1 MIRVFISHK
10 REDTEDAVDV
20 PNVLKRQ
27 GVSTYIDALD
37 PYLFQAGDDLG
48 DYFRKILAQC
58 SHLMA
63 VVSENTKLSWWIPFE
78 IGIATEKQ
86 YPIATYAIG
95 ACGLPSYLKKWPY
108 LRSHSDL
115 ITYGKVGRGTKTYIL
130 AEGIEK
136 IAASRRGEY
145 SREFHRQL
153 KAVLGQ

>member
-10 REDTEDAVDV
+10 REDSEDAVV
-20 PNVLKRQ
+20 VASVLKRH
-27 GVSTYIDALD
+27 GVSTYIDVLD
-37 PYLFQAGDDLG
+37 PHLSHAGDDLG
-48 DYFRKILAQC
+48 DYFREILSRC

-63 VVSENTKLSWWIPFE
+63 VVSENTKLSWWVPFE

-95 ACGLPSYLKKWPY
+95 ACSLPSYLKKWPY
-108 LRSHSDL
+108 LRSLSDL
-115 ITYGKVGRGTKTYIL
+115 TTYVKVASGTKRHIL

-136 IAASRRGEY
+136 IAASRRAEY